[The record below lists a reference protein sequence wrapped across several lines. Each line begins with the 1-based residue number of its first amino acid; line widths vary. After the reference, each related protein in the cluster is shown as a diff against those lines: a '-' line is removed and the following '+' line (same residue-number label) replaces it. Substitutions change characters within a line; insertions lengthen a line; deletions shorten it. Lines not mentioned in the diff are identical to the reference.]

1 MAFDFD
7 LFVIGAGSGGVRA
20 ARIAASHGASVA
32 IAEEYRIGGTCV
44 IRGCVPKKLMV
55 YASRFSDAFEDAAAF
70 GWRFIGEEDRPP
82 SRTPAQPPILEEQ
95 DRAAA
100 RGGGRRAD
108 APIPVTFHWPT
119 LREKLRAEVSRL
131 SSLYRANLERHGV
144 EIFDTRAEFAGPHEI
159 FLVAEERTVT
169 AEKILI
175 ATGAA
180 PWVPHNVPGAAH
192 AITSNEAFE
201 LNNLPRSIAIVGGGY
216 IAVEFASIFNG
227 LGVETHLLYRGAPIL
242 RGFDMELREKLSQ
255 ALSARGVNIHTH
267 AEVDR
272 IERCDGQKVVHT
284 RKGEELRVDEVMYA
298 TGREPYTFDLHL
310 EKAGVEVAPNGAVK
324 VDAFNRTS
332 APHIFAVGDVTDTP
346 VQLTPVAIRE
356 GHAFADREFG
366 GLEVPPLNIEGVPTA
381 VFTTPEMATCGLTE
395 GQAREKHGD
404 IEVYRTEF
412 RPMMHTISGRQEK
425 MFMKLLVH
433 PETRKL
439 LGAHL
444 IGEAAGEMI
453 QLLAA
458 LITAGATKE
467 QLDATIAVHPTAAEE
482 LVTMRTPS

>member
-1 MAFDFD
+1 MAYDFD

-20 ARIAASHGASVA
+20 ARIAAAHGAKVG

-55 YASRFSDAFEDAAAF
+55 YASRFADTFEDAKSF
-70 GWRFIGEEDRPP
+70 GWEVEERP
-82 SRTPAQPPILEEQ
+82 A
-95 DRAAA
+95 
-100 RGGGRRAD
+100 
-108 APIPVTFHWPT
+108 FHWPC
-119 LREKLRAEVSRL
+119 LREALREEVERL
-131 SSLYRANLERHGV
+131 SWLYAQNLERHGV
-144 EIFDTRAEFAGPHEI
+144 EIFSTRAEFAGPHEI

-201 LNNLPRSIAIVGGGY
+201 LEKLPASIAIIGGGY

-227 LGVETHLLYRGAPIL
+227 LGVDVHLLYRGAPIL
-242 RGFDMELREKLSQ
+242 RGFDMELREKLSA
-255 ALSARGVNIHTH
+255 ALGGRGVTIHEH

-272 IERCDGQKVVHT
+272 IEKRGEALLVHT
-284 RKGEELRVDEVMYA
+284 RKGEALTVEQVMYA

-324 VDAFNRTS
+324 VDAFNRTNV
-332 APHIFAVGDVTDTP
+332 PHIFAVGDVTDTP
-346 VQLTPVAIRE
+346 AQLTPVAIRE

-366 GLEVPPLNIEGVPTA
+366 DRDVPPLNYEGVPTA

-395 GQAREKHGD
+395 EEARARHGEV
-404 IEVYRTEF
+404 EVYRTEF

-433 PETRKL
+433 PESRKL

-458 LITAGATKE
+458 LIEAGATKE

>member
-1 MAFDFD
+1 MAYDFD

-20 ARIAASHGASVA
+20 ARIAAAHGAKVG

-55 YASRFSDAFEDAAAF
+55 YASRFTDAFEDAKAF
-70 GWRFIGEEDRPP
+70 GWDVKEK
-82 SRTPAQPPILEEQ
+82 PA
-95 DRAAA
+95 
-100 RGGGRRAD
+100 
-108 APIPVTFHWPT
+108 FHWPA
-119 LREKLRAEVSRL
+119 LREKLREEVERL
-131 SSLYRANLERHGV
+131 SWLYAQNLERHGV
-144 EIFDTRAEFAGPHEI
+144 EIFPSRAEFAGPHEI
-159 FLVAEERTVT
+159 CLVAEERTVT

-180 PWVPHNVPGAAH
+180 PWVPHNVPGAAY
-192 AITSNEAFE
+192 AITSNEVFE
-201 LNNLPRSIAIVGGGY
+201 LDVLPQSMAIVGGGY

-227 LGVETHLLYRGAPIL
+227 LGVDVHLLYRGAPIL
-242 RGFDMELREKLSQ
+242 RGFDMELREKLSA
-255 ALSARGVNIHTH
+255 ALRARGITIHEH

-272 IERCDGQKVVHT
+272 IEKRGEALLVHT
-284 RKGEELRVDEVMYA
+284 RKGEALSVEQVMYA

-310 EKAGVEVAPNGAVK
+310 EKAGVAVAPNGAVK
-324 VDAFNRTS
+324 VDAYNRTS
-332 APHIFAVGDVTDTP
+332 VAHIFAVGDVTDTP

-366 GLEVPPLNIEGVPTA
+366 GKDVPPLNYEGVPTA

-395 GQAREKHGD
+395 EQARERHGEV
-404 IEVYRTEF
+404 EVYRTEF

-433 PETRKL
+433 PESRKL

-458 LITAGATKE
+458 LISAGATKE